1 MNSFR
6 KLNIIAIILTLLL
19 STSCSDSE
27 RPVGQW
33 DDNIKLSQKEA
44 EFTAENN
51 SIVITTEGEWWWI
64 DHIAINGEVQS
75 TLDGVDTTESDF
87 IIDEEE
93 FRIERRSSTEIHIEM
108 TQNQTG
114 SERILVIGLQAGNY
128 FDGIRIVQAAQ

>member
-1 MNSFR
+1 MRSFR
-6 KLNIIAIILTLLL
+6 KLNTIGIILTLML

-33 DDNIKLSQKEA
+33 EDNIKLSQKEA
-44 EFTAENN
+44 EFTAEDN

-93 FRIERRSSTEIHIEM
+93 FRIERRNSTEIHIEM

>member
-1 MNSFR
+1 M
-6 KLNIIAIILTLLL
+6 L

-33 DDNIKLSQKEA
+33 EDNIKLSQKEA

-75 TLDGVDTTESDF
+75 TLDGVDTTESNF

-93 FRIERRSSTEIHIEM
+93 FRIERRNSTEIHIEM
-108 TQNQTG
+108 TQNRTG